1 MTEAEYLQQL
11 ADCGFSQPAVSELVS
26 SSYTNVLFNNKVTEL
41 QIQRPLSAINF
52 FQGLFGS
59 KVWPDGQ
66 GMDEVREYA
75 TDPFVP
81 IDFSYFV
88 RSGQICDPNLANE
101 CDIDTCKIPEG
112 GRGTLPPFKFFR
124 WALETER
131 TCVANIRH
139 IRDFMYWA
147 QRVIRNR
154 DLIDEQILYSFYVF
168 AAIQTAGHKITL
180 NGQQSPG
187 GLTLI
192 PNSNARNPLQ
202 GGSYN
207 YMEELFP
214 AVIDP
219 NLLLPITYDLL
230 EPIARRWKDY
240 GIQNEVATGPRG
252 EPIYELWYGDDLWRE
267 EVLRNPDYMKSLRFS
282 MPSSQ
287 FAGYTLMGGEQEV
300 MGNFK
305 VRRIPGLPRFA
316 PTADGR
322 VVSVDTHTLVPIEVG
337 SEPTPS
343 IEYENAPFGIAG
355 IVSGQQGSILTR
367 PTLTQSGEGFPINPI
382 ASSEPWQIN
391 NEYDATCNKYKNKPF
406 SYKRY
411 ELGFQLDDPN
421 AGTWFL
427 HRRKRFNM
435 QPISDCDLAP
445 IFQVTKSDV
454 DCPLT
459 LIGCQDNKRRAS
471 NDITQPTNA
480 PQHVN
485 CAAESCGN
493 SDTSNNLY
501 RIKVDR
507 RVNNP
512 GFNSLNCECGD
523 TVQVFIYNEAQE
535 FQRTQEAVI
544 QDTSFGFPYAVYF
557 VEVTGGL
564 SPGECIKGIQ
574 CAGEDPELGN
584 VLSSEGLEADSENL
598 RLRVV
603 LDGSIGCSQATDTVT
618 VRYYSSANV
627 LLDTVSA
634 TVESYNPSFN
644 TYIIRS
650 TDADLLPLED
660 VVGASYMTVEC
671 TE

>member
-1 MTEAEYLQQL
+1 MTEAEYLAQL
-11 ADCGFSQPAVSELVS
+11 EACNFGEPAVSQLVT

-41 QIQRPLSAINF
+41 QIARPLSALNF
-52 FQGLFGS
+52 FQGLFGTAI
-59 KVWPDGQ
+59 WPDGQ
-66 GMDEVREYA
+66 GMDQVREYA

-101 CDIDTCKIPEG
+101 CDIDLCPVPEG
-112 GRGTLPPFKFFR
+112 GRGTLPPFKFFK
-124 WALETER
+124 WGLETKR

-139 IRDFMYWA
+139 IRDFWYWA
-147 QRVIRNR
+147 SKVIRNR

-180 NGQQSPG
+180 NGQQTPG

-214 AVIDP
+214 AVLDP

-230 EPIARRWKDY
+230 EPIARRWVQF
-240 GIQNEVATGPRG
+240 GINNAVATGPRG
-252 EPIYELWYGDDLWRE
+252 EPIYELWYGDDLWQE
-267 EVLRNPDYMKSLRFS
+267 EVLRNPDYMKSLRYT

-287 FAGYTLMGGEQEV
+287 FAGYTLVPGEQEIV
-300 MGNFK
+300 GNFK
-305 VRRIPGLPRFA
+305 IRRIPGLPRFA

-337 SEPTPS
+337 SEPVPS
-343 IEYENAPFGIAG
+343 LEYENAPFGIAG
-355 IVSGQQGSILTR
+355 IVNGKQGSILTR
-367 PTLTQSGEGFPINPI
+367 PTLTQSAEGFPINPI

-391 NEYDATCNKYKNKPF
+391 NDYDQECNKFKNKPF

-421 AGTWFL
+421 AGLWFL
-427 HRRKRFNM
+427 HRRKKFNM

-445 IFQVTKSDV
+445 IFTVTKSDA

-459 LIGCQDNKRRAS
+459 LVGCQDNKRRAS
-471 NDITQPTNA
+471 NDITQPVN
-480 PQHVN
+480 PVQHVN
-485 CAAESCGN
+485 CVAESCGN
-493 SDTSNNLY
+493 EGTSLSLY

-507 RVNNP
+507 RVDNP
-512 GFNSLNCECGD
+512 GFNSLNCGCGS
-523 TVQVFIYNEAQE
+523 VVFVFVYNENHE
-535 FQRTQEAVI
+535 FVRTQEATI

-557 VEVTGGL
+557 IELSDAL

-574 CAGEDPELGN
+574 CAGEDPEEGN
-584 VLSSEGLEADSENL
+584 VLSSEGLPADGENL
-598 RLRVV
+598 RLRLV
-603 LDGSIGCSQATDTVT
+603 LDGSIGCSQPTDTVT
-618 VRYYSSANV
+618 VVY
-627 LLDTVSA
+627 LDAVGGTVDSVNG
-634 TVESYNPSFN
+634 TVESYNPTYN
-644 TYIIRS
+644 TYVVRS
-650 TDADLLPLED
+650 TDAGLLPLDE
-660 VVGASYMTVEC
+660 VVGAVSMEITC